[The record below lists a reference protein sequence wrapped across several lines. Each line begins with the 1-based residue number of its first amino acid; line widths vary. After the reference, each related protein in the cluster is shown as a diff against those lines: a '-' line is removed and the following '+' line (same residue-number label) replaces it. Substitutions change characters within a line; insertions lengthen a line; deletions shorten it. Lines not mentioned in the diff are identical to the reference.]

1 MHLSRIAGLVVI
13 SSVLVAASWDTTDT
27 SAEVAPTA
35 AAAPADADAG
45 APIAV
50 ANVTGGAPVAQ
61 RAPVA
66 QGTPVAADAPV
77 AAGSFDGPTGATW
90 PQPDAVTTRLVL
102 VGDSLSHEAS
112 GLVAFLTAPK
122 QFVPKF
128 WGGTAPCDWVD
139 NDLQATRSTV
149 VVISFTG
156 NSLTPCMADGAG
168 GFLEHEAF
176 AEEYRGDLEV
186 LITRARRAGAR
197 VVLVGQPQRA
207 PSFDHEDRVAAIN
220 GMLQEFATRWAFVS
234 YVDAGA
240 AVEAPDGQFADRL
253 PCTQFDIDC
262 AADGQ
267 TVVRGDGVHFCPVV
281 NVTPCPVYSSG
292 ALRFAL
298 AISSAANDPAAF
310 D

>member
-1 MHLSRIAGLVVI
+1 
-13 SSVLVAASWDTTDT
+13 
-27 SAEVAPTA
+27 
-35 AAAPADADAG
+35 
-45 APIAV
+45 
-50 ANVTGGAPVAQ
+50 
-61 RAPVA
+61 
-66 QGTPVAADAPV
+66 
-77 AAGSFDGPTGATW
+77 
-90 PQPDAVTTRLVL
+90 
-102 VGDSLSHEAS
+102 
-112 GLVAFLTAPK
+112 
-122 QFVPKF
+122 
-128 WGGTAPCDWVD
+128 
-139 NDLQATRSTV
+139 
-149 VVISFTG
+149 
-156 NSLTPCMADGAG
+156 
-168 GFLEHEAF
+168 
-176 AEEYRGDLEV
+176 DLEV

>member
-50 ANVTGGAPVAQ
+50 ANVTGGAPVAGG
-61 RAPVA
+61 APSPRSTVE
-66 QGTPVAADAPV
+66 GTPVAADA
-77 AAGSFDGPTGATW
+77 GRRWLFDARRAPPGRSRMRGM
-90 PQPDAVTTRLVL
+90 LVL
-102 VGDSLSHEAS
+102 VGDSLHEAS

-197 VVLVGQPQRA
+197 VVLVGQPTR
-207 PSFDHEDRVAAIN
+207 SLVRHEDRVAAIN

-298 AISSAANDPAAF
+298 AIANAANDPAAF